1 VINVDVS
8 NFHSW
13 LPTILTA
20 VVVILGMVGFS
31 IKLKNASTELS
42 HLFAAISA
50 SMADNKITP
59 EELQLII
66 DEAKQVVQAMKAN
79 KTNGK

>member
-1 VINVDVS
+1 MDLS
-8 NFHSW
+8 NLSSW

-20 VVVILGMVGFS
+20 VIVILGMIGIS

-42 HLFAAISA
+42 HLFAAISSA
-50 SMADNKITP
+50 MSDSKITP

-66 DEAKQVVQAMKAN
+66 DEAKQVVQVMKDKEKAN
-79 KTNGK
+79 GK